1 MTDKQTQSNFI
12 DCYDPENRQIENV
25 FAEVEFCDNTVPV
38 VNLDSSIVSIE
49 SNDFYKYIRRH
60 KDNIFNALF
69 YDKEDYSED
78 ILRERISEISD
89 FFDLPFPILIDK
101 PQNLASITFT
111 EFSELGSEIRF
122 NVEMLKQCGI
132 NNIDAFDAVMCHEL
146 THQYLAN
153 KELNFCINKEWS
165 VELGCDFFVGVRCA
179 SKLRASG
186 KYKYAVSRMRASF
199 SHPNGCLRVKAVVAG
214 FDFVNWMISKGI
226 KPDAE
231 SSLLGLNFFLCTNS
245 KDINNACLS
254 LEEPLHEEIT
264 KIEISSFQETNL
276 IKQALKKYKSG
287 K

>member
-12 DCYDPENRQIENV
+12 DCYNPENRQIENV
-25 FAEVEFCDNTVPV
+25 FAEVEFCDNTLPV
-38 VNLDSSIVSIE
+38 VNLDSNIGSIE

-60 KDNIFNALF
+60 EDNIFNALF

-78 ILRERISEISD
+78 TLRERIAEISD

-101 PQNLASITFT
+101 SQNLASITFT

-146 THQYLAN
+146 THQYLSN

-179 SKLRASG
+179 SRLRASG
-186 KYKYAVSRMRASF
+186 KYKYAVSKMKASL
-199 SHPNGCLRVKAVVAG
+199 SHPNGCFRVKAVIAG
-214 FDFVNWMISKGI
+214 YDFVNWMISKGI
-226 KPDAE
+226 NPDAE
-231 SSLLGLNFFLCTNS
+231 SSLLGLNFFLCSNS
-245 KDINNACLS
+245 KDINNAYLS
-254 LEEPLHEEIT
+254 LGKPVHQETAE
-264 KIEISSFQETNL
+264 IEISSFQETNL
-276 IKQALKKYKSG
+276 IKQALKKY
-287 K
+287 